1 MPLVILESAD
11 GGGKTTLANRLLKG
25 TGKPTLLVKRSGP
38 PGDLETLGFMTEWI
52 SQQARHGLN
61 IIADRHPLI
70 SEAIYAPIVRK
81 VAAPPWTLEDVAR
94 AMTTTRTEFVLIYC
108 RTWTESM
115 LAGSQVEEQMKG
127 VHENY
132 DALVAEY
139 DRWMDYL
146 ERAGVPLIRY
156 DYRKD
161 PVANHMTDYIRTFW
175 ENARDR

>member
-38 PGDLETLGFMTEWI
+38 PGDLETLNFQAQWI
-52 SQQARHGLN
+52 NDQAKSGLN

-81 VAAPPWTLEDVAR
+81 VQGPPWTMVDVAA
-94 AMTTTRTEFVLIYC
+94 AMLKARPGALLLIYC
-108 RTWTESM
+108 RTWTDSM
-115 LAGSQVEEQMKG
+115 VAGAHVEEQMEG

-132 DALVAEY
+132 DPLVAEY
-139 DRWMDYL
+139 DRWMGHF
-146 ERAGVPLIRY
+146 ERAGVPFIRY

-161 PVANHMTDYIRTFW
+161 PTAKHITEFVNLFW
-175 ENARDR
+175 EGKV